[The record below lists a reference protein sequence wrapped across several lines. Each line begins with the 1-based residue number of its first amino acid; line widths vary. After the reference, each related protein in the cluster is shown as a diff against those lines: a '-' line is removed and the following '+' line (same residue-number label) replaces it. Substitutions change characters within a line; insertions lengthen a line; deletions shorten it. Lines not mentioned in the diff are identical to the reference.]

1 MGRINRIYILPTG
14 FGFVFIA
21 GALVMILVGASYQN
35 NLVNML
41 AFFMMSLIFIAM
53 VQTHNNLKDI
63 ALEQMIAEGAF
74 AETEFLVTII
84 LKNTS
89 DQPRFNLETRLRR
102 LKPRAVYENVHPL
115 LPRSNLK
122 LRATYPAVKRGL
134 YHLKDVH
141 VSAVFPLGLFRAWI
155 LFSGET
161 QVYVYPKPA
170 GHLDLSRAQVTD
182 LDVGTLAVRGGD
194 DFYGHRRYQPGDS
207 VGHIDWRARAKGRP
221 LLVKEFNQGSPSPR
235 LIDWFQL
242 EGLETEARLS
252 QLTAWINAA
261 VLSQDVFGLR
271 LPGQLI
277 SPAQGPAH
285 VQRCLEALAVFDER
299 FAQKERPNAS

>member
-1 MGRINRIYILPTG
+1 MGRLNRIYILPTG

-21 GALVMILVGASYQN
+21 GALIMILVGASYQN

-53 VQTHNNLKDI
+53 VQTHNNLKDVT
-63 ALEQMIAEGAF
+63 LEQLNAESAF
-74 AETEFLVTII
+74 AETEFLVTVV

-122 LRATYPAVKRGL
+122 LRTTYPAVTRGR
-134 YHLKDVH
+134 YILKDVS
-141 VSAVFPLGLFRAWI
+141 VSAIFPLGVFRAWV
-155 LFSGET
+155 LLAGET
-161 QVYVYPKPA
+161 PVYVYPKPA
-170 GHLDLSRAQVTD
+170 GLLTLSRAKATEQ
-182 LDVGTLAVRGGD
+182 DVGSLAVRGGD
-194 DFYGHRRYQPGDS
+194 DFYGHRRYQVGDS

-235 LIDWFQL
+235 LVDWFQL
-242 EGLETEARLS
+242 EGMETEARLS
-252 QLTAWINAA
+252 QLTLWINDA
-261 VLSQDVFGLR
+261 VSSRDVFGLR

-285 VQRCLEALAVFDER
+285 AQRCLEALAIFDDQ
-299 FAQKERPNAS
+299 ALKKERNHAS